1 MPGIFGKGVIAG
13 MKSKSV
19 AKGIRASLVVTT
31 IFEPAVLEQYYANFK
46 RYGHLEQV
54 EVILI
59 PDRKTPASARQL
71 CEKLSNRGLRCVCP
85 SLEEQEKFLLRVGL
99 DPAIVPYDSD
109 NRRNVGYLMTLESGS
124 DFLLSIDD
132 DNYCIDSHDF
142 FKEHAIVTAKPA
154 QYEIANSATGF
165 LNICEMLDW
174 ATVAKPYPRG
184 FPYYARHKSEDW
196 QIRKGTAEVH
206 VNAGLWLVDPD
217 VDAITWLVSAPK
229 VKKFGGS
236 SLVLGKNS
244 WAPVNT
250 QNTSLRRDVIPSYYF
265 IRMGYPIS
273 GTTIDR
279 YGDIFSGYFAQ
290 ACVKHL
296 GGAVRFG
303 TPLVDHKRNSH
314 NYIKDAGREWAC
326 IVLLEDVLPWLRGVK
341 LEGKTHLDTYQS
353 LSHLLE
359 DAVEQFQG
367 SLWTDPAR
375 GYFHQVAFHMRSWLS
390 ACRTILGTR

>member
-1 MPGIFGKGVIAG
+1 
-13 MKSKSV
+13 MKKTSP
-19 AKGIRASLVVTT
+19 AKQKRASLVVTT
-31 IFEPAVLEQYYANFK
+31 IFEPTVLEQYYANFK
-46 RYGHLEQV
+46 KYGHLEQV

-59 PDRKTPASARQL
+59 ADRKTPASAKQL
-71 CEKLSNRGLRCVCP
+71 CEKLSKCGLRCQCP
-85 SLEEQEKFLLRVGL
+85 TLEEQEKYLRRIGM

-109 NRRNVGYLMTLESGS
+109 NRRNVGYLMAFESGS

-132 DNYCIDSHDF
+132 DNYCIDTHDF
-142 FKEHAIVTAKPA
+142 FEEHAIVNAQSA
-154 QYEIANSATGF
+154 QYEIASSATGF
-165 LNICEMLDW
+165 ANICAMLDW
-174 ATVAKPYPRG
+174 STPATPYPRG

-196 QIRKGTAEVH
+196 QIKKGAADVH
-206 VNAGLWLVDPD
+206 VNAGLWLIDPD
-217 VDAITWLVSAPK
+217 CDAITWLVSAPK
-229 VKKFGGS
+229 VKKFGGQ
-236 SLVLGKNS
+236 SLVLGEKS

-250 QNTSLRRDVIPSYYF
+250 QNTGLRRDVIPSYYF

-273 GTTIDR
+273 GTMIDR

-326 IVLLEDVLPWLRGVK
+326 IVLLEDILPWLCSVK
-341 LEGKTHLDTYQS
+341 LEGKTYIEAYLS

-367 SLWTDPAR
+367 SFWTDPAR
-375 GYFHQVAFHMRSWLS
+375 GYFHQVAFHMRAWLDG
-390 ACRTILGTR
+390 CRTILGSR

>member
-1 MPGIFGKGVIAG
+1 
-13 MKSKSV
+13 MKKSPSV
-19 AKGIRASLVVTT
+19 NSPRASLVVTT
-31 IFEPAVLEQYYANFK
+31 IFEPTVLGQYYANFK
-46 RYGHLEQV
+46 KYGHLEQV

-59 PDRKTPASARQL
+59 PDRKTPASAAQL
-71 CEKLSNRGLRCVCP
+71 CEKLSKCGLSCICP
-85 SLEEQEKFLLRVGL
+85 SLEEQEKFLRRVGL

-109 NRRNVGYLMTLESGS
+109 NRRNVGYLMALESAT

-142 FKEHAIVTAKPA
+142 FQEHAIVTAKA
-154 QYEIANSATGF
+154 SQFEIAISATNF

-174 ATVAKPYPRG
+174 ASASRPYPRG
-184 FPYYARHKSEDW
+184 FPYYARHKSEAW
-196 QIRKGTAEVH
+196 QIKKDTAEVH
-206 VNAGLWLVDPD
+206 VNAGLWLIDPD

-229 VKKFGGS
+229 VKKFGGR
-236 SLVLGKNS
+236 SLVLGKSS

-250 QNTSLRRDVIPSYYF
+250 QNTAVRRDVIPSYYF

-326 IVLLEDVLPWLRGVK
+326 IVLLEDILPWLCGVK
-341 LEGKTHLDTYQS
+341 LEGKTYLDAYGS

-359 DAVEQFQG
+359 DAVERFQG
-367 SLWTDPAR
+367 SLWSDPAR
-375 GYFHQVAFHMRSWLS
+375 GYFHQVAFHMRSWLKG
-390 ACRTILGTR
+390 CRTILGAR

>member
-1 MPGIFGKGVIAG
+1 

-229 VKKFGGS
+229 VKKFGGC

-326 IVLLEDVLPWLRGVK
+326 IVLLEDILPWLRGVK
-341 LEGKTHLDTYQS
+341 LEGKTHLDAYQS

>member
-1 MPGIFGKGVIAG
+1 MN
-13 MKSKSV
+13 SKS
-19 AKGIRASLVVTT
+19 AARATRASLVVTT
-31 IFEPAVLEQYYANFK
+31 IFEPTVLDQYYDNFQK
-46 RYGHLEQV
+46 YGHLEQV

-59 PDRKTPASARQL
+59 VDKKTPASARQL
-71 CEKLSNRGLRCVCP
+71 CEKLSKRGLRCMCP
-85 SLEEQEKFLLRVGL
+85 SLEEQEKFLRRVGL

-109 NRRNVGYLMTLESGS
+109 NRRNVGYLMALESGT

-132 DNYCIDSHDF
+132 DNYCIDSQDF
-142 FKEHAIVTAKPA
+142 FQEHAVVTAKPG
-154 QYEIANSATGF
+154 QHEIASSATGF
-165 LNICEMLDW
+165 ANICEMLDW
-174 ATVAKPYPRG
+174 ATPVEPYPRG
-184 FPYYARHKSEDW
+184 FPYHARHKSENW
-196 QIRKGTAEVH
+196 QIKKCAADIH
-206 VNAGLWLVDPD
+206 INAGLWLIDPD
-217 VDAITWLVSAPK
+217 VDAITWLVAAPK
-229 VKKFGGS
+229 VKGFGGR

-273 GTTIDR
+273 GATIDR

-326 IVLLEDVLPWLRGVK
+326 IVLLEDILPWLCQVK
-341 LEGKTHLDTYQS
+341 LDGKTYLDAYES
-353 LSHLLE
+353 LSYLLE
-359 DAVEQFQG
+359 DAVETFQG
-367 SLWTDPAR
+367 SMWSDPAR
-375 GYFHQVAFHMRSWLS
+375 GYFHQVAFHMRSWLKGCHS
-390 ACRTILGTR
+390 ILGLR